1 MDLVEALSF
10 VFQLGCLELGKSYV
24 IETLTETQKIMLED
38 LKSIGVI
45 YQKKV
50 LGFYFKLHLTC

>member
-1 MDLVEALSF
+1 
-10 VFQLGCLELGKSYV
+10 
-24 IETLTETQKIMLED
+24 MLED

-50 LGFYFKLHLTC
+50 PILHRLSWIRP

>member
-10 VFQLGCLELGKSYV
+10 VFQLGCLELGKSYIV
-24 IETLTETQKIMLED
+24 EALTETQKIMLED

-50 LGFYFKLHLTC
+50 PILHRLS